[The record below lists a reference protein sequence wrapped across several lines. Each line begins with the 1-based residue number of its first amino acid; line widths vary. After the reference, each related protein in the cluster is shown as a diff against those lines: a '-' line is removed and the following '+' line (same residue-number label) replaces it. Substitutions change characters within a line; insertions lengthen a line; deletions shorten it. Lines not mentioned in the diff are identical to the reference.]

1 MVSPLQV
8 TGNSSKPA
16 TGQASA
22 SWAEFPAVI
31 DAEATDGAVRF
42 SPEPS
47 AFSSV
52 LNAQRQATMSTSPKP
67 LILIVED
74 EPELA
79 NIIAQQ
85 LESVGMQTQV
95 YHRCALALRFLKK
108 NFANLV
114 LLDITLPD
122 QDGFSFLDELKRS
135 EVNVPVIFLTGNDSE
150 VSKVKGLDLGAD
162 DYVTKPFSAAELIA
176 RIHAVLRRAESSHDF
191 NVTKNARISD
201 SPFAFEG
208 ASIDPRTLTATFT
221 DGTTEKLGRKEFGII
236 AYLASNPGVIITRKN
251 LIHSVW
257 GLHADVRS
265 RSLDQYIVKIRD
277 LFGRKGR
284 PLGNL
289 RTVHG
294 IGYEFSPSEPADS
307 AAAET
312 TSSTS

>member
-1 MVSPLQV
+1 MVTTPL
-8 TGNSSKPA
+8 TIGEKPN
-16 TGQASA
+16 QASA
-22 SWAEFPAVI
+22 HLPSLWAENPGKVATNAGLPGVTLSSEPLTVRPALT
-31 DAEATDGAVRF
+31 AQ
-42 SPEPS
+42 
-47 AFSSV
+47 
-52 LNAQRQATMSTSPKP
+52 LNAIMSTSPKP

-95 YHRCALALRFLKK
+95 YHRCALALRFLKR
-108 NFANLV
+108 NFANLI

-122 QDGFSFLDELKRS
+122 QDGFSFLDELKRN

-176 RIHAVLRRAESSHDF
+176 RIHAVLRRAESARDF

-208 ASIDPRTLTATFT
+208 ATIDPRTLTATFV
-221 DGTTEKLGRKEFGII
+221 DGSQEKLGRKEFGII

-284 PLGNL
+284 PLTNL

-294 IGYEFSPSEPADS
+294 IGYEFSPSDTVAPEA
-307 AAAET
+307 
-312 TSSTS
+312 SSTAP

>member
-1 MVSPLQV
+1 MTS
-8 TGNSSKPA
+8 
-16 TGQASA
+16 
-22 SWAEFPAVI
+22 
-31 DAEATDGAVRF
+31 
-42 SPEPS
+42 
-47 AFSSV
+47 
-52 LNAQRQATMSTSPKP
+52 SPKP
-67 LILIVED
+67 LILVVED

-95 YHRCALALRFLKK
+95 YHRCALALRFLKR
-108 NFANLV
+108 NFANLI

-135 EVNVPVIFLTGNDSE
+135 EINIPVIFLTGNDSE

-176 RIHAVLRRAESSHDF
+176 RIHAVLRRAESSRDF

-201 SPFAFEG
+201 APFAFEG
-208 ASIDPRTLTATFT
+208 SSIDPRTLTATFT
-221 DGTTEKLGRKEFGII
+221 DGSTEKLGRKEFGII
-236 AYLASNPGVIITRKN
+236 AYLAANPGVIITRKN

-277 LFGRKGR
+277 LYGRKGR
-284 PLGNL
+284 PLSNL

-294 IGYEFSPSEPADS
+294 IGYEFSPSQIPENQTHEPTPAGG
-307 AAAET
+307 
-312 TSSTS
+312 